1 MSETLNFKEIKRQ
14 AKFEE
19 LKQKGYEIKK
29 KAEETAVRT
38 VNWALENPMQAI
50 AALTALGTVTSKV
63 AKIHSVNAEQ
73 RKHDRKFY
81 DPRTGKWSEAK
92 RNLSKGER
100 LEIERRYLEN
110 RESYQRILFDMG
122 ILK

>member
-1 MSETLNFKEIKRQ
+1 MNESLNFKEIKKQ
-14 AKFEE
+14 AHIEE
-19 LKQKGYEIKK
+19 LKRKAYEVKQ
-29 KAEETAVRT
+29 KAEQTVAKT

-50 AALTALGTVTSKV
+50 AALTALGTVTGKV

-92 RNLSKGER
+92 RNLSRGEKM
-100 LEIERRYLEN
+100 EIERRYLEN
-110 RESYQRILFDMG
+110 KESYQRILFDMG

>member
-1 MSETLNFKEIKRQ
+1 MGETLNFKDIKKQ
-14 AKFEE
+14 ARIEE
-19 LKQKGYEIKK
+19 LKRKAIEIKE
-29 KAEETAVRT
+29 KAEQAAVRT
-38 VNWALENPMQAI
+38 VNWEIENPMQAL
-50 AALTALGTVTSKV
+50 AALTALGTVTGKV